1 MNKTKFNKLHK
12 YNITINGNKYRLCHL
27 KEDEYGPCD
36 HCDCNRKSNNY
47 EKCIG
52 FCDCVVSCDDIIGR
66 GVYLKL
72 IHHVKNKV

>member
-27 KEDEYGPCD
+27 KENEYGPCEY
-36 HCDCNRKSNNY
+36 CDCNRKSNNY
-47 EKCIG
+47 ENCIE
-52 FCDCVVSCDDIIGR
+52 SCDETIGR